1 MISVVMPA
9 YNAEVYIA
17 NAIESVLNQTYLQLE
32 LIIIDDGSADQTLA
46 IAEGYAQGDS
56 RVRIVKSEKN
66 RGLAAACNL
75 GIQAAQ
81 YPWIARLDTDDQA
94 LPERFEKQMQAAE
107 AQPEVGAWGCYA
119 YHVNGSGEVLSVARV
134 GVTTQEAFFERRRLG
149 LLIHALHPS
158 VMIRKDLLEKV
169 GGYNENLRTT
179 QDLDLFDRLA
189 EHAPILVIPEPLI
202 LYRVH
207 GSSISMA
214 KYSTQRRMVRW
225 LEMRNRDRLAQQQGL
240 TLNEFETWYRQRP
253 IWVRLAHTIDD
264 TGRLLYR
271 RAGMYYGERRYGKM
285 VQMLMMAG
293 ILNPPY
299 VLARLW
305 KQKFS
310 GQARQWLEA

>member
-9 YNAEVYIA
+9 YNAEAYIA
-17 NAIESVLNQTYLQLE
+17 EAIESVLNQTYLRLE
-32 LIIIDDGSADQTLA
+32 LIIVDDGSTDQTRA
-46 IAEGYAQGDS
+46 IAERYAQEDS
-56 RVRIVKSEKN
+56 RIRIVVSEQN
-66 RGLAAACNL
+66 LGLAAACNL
-75 GIQAAQ
+75 GIKAAQ
-81 YPWIARLDTDDQA
+81 YLWVARLDTDDQA
-94 LPERFEKQMQAAE
+94 LPERFEKQLRAAE
-107 AQPEVGAWGCYA
+107 AQPEVGVWGCYA
-119 YHVNGSGEVLSVARV
+119 YHVNYAGEILSVARV
-134 GVTTQEAFFERRRLG
+134 GVTTKEAFFERRRYG
-149 LLIHALHPS
+149 QLIHALHPS

-169 GGYNENLRTT
+169 GGYNEHLRTT

-189 EHAPILVIPEPLI
+189 EHTPILVIPEPLI

-207 GSSISMA
+207 GGSISMA
-214 KYSTQRRMVRW
+214 KYFAQRRMVRW
-225 LEMRNRDRLAQQQGL
+225 LEMRNRDRLAQRRSM
-240 TLNEFETWYRQRP
+240 TLGEFERWYRQRP
-253 IWVRLAHTIDD
+253 IWVRLAHTVDD
-264 TGRLLYR
+264 TGRMLYR